1 MISQP
6 FVYERPESLEEALAL
21 LAEHRADAEVMA
33 GGQDLV
39 PRLSLSVA
47 APAAI
52 IDIGQIDELIGLRA
66 LKGLVTL
73 GARATHRQIARS
85 DEVRAHCG
93 LLASAAEQIGGGP
106 QVRNRGT
113 IGGAV
118 AAANPV
124 YDYLP
129 CLVALDATAHVASS
143 STHRAVPVEE
153 LLRVDA
159 AGALE
164 GAELITEISVPAPGP
179 GHRFTYEKLKF
190 TDGCYL
196 IAGVA
201 CVRGRRRRRP
211 SALAAAGD
219 RRRDRVAHR
228 LTEVEALVEDNAIT
242 LELLDTAAEVTRR
255 ALGDPISDTLAD
267 GEYRRRVAGTLVRR
281 ALETVSSNGDEA

>member
-201 CVRGRRRRRP
+201 CVADVGDDGRLRSPR
-211 SALAAAGD
+211 LAIGGATASPI
-219 RRRDRVAHR
+219 R